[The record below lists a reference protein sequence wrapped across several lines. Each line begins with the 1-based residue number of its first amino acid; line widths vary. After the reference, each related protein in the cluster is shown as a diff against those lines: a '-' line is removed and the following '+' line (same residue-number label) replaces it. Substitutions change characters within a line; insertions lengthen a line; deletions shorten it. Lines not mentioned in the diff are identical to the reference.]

1 MDIKF
6 PTQEDPFGKTMAKA
20 VICCLVALAIGIFLG
35 NALGAFLGTDESVL
49 TTSAYTDNMSAV
61 RSMFTDPDQ
70 MNSYMDTA
78 QRVLEMD
85 GLKLYSSRDHQK
97 MLARY
102 QGEFYDAAELLGEDL
117 QPSLLE
123 LMNTGDALYG
133 QETAAG
139 APIEGVRLWNLSVQ
153 NGVVYFF
160 LYYDDAGYVGIAY
173 DHTEQVFADNM
184 DEALQLTAKM
194 QDVQGIWYIIYYMEG
209 AQ

>member
-20 VICCLVALAIGIFLG
+20 VVCCIVALCLGIFLG

-49 TTSAYTDNMSAV
+49 TTSAYTDNMAAV

-78 QRVLEMD
+78 QRVYEMD
-85 GLKLYSSRDHQK
+85 GLKLYSSRDHQR

-102 QGEFYDAAELLGEDL
+102 QGQFYDALELLGEDL

-123 LMNTGDALYG
+123 LMNTEDALYG
-133 QETAAG
+133 IETTAG
-139 APIEGVRLWNLSVQ
+139 TPIENVRLWNLSVQ
-153 NGVVYFF
+153 DGVVYFF

-173 DHTEQVFADNM
+173 DHTESVLAEDM
-184 DEALQLTAKM
+184 DHALPLTAKM
-194 QDVQGIWYIIYYMEG
+194 EDVQGIWYIIYCMEE
-209 AQ
+209 

>member
-209 AQ
+209 TQ

>member
-20 VICCLVALAIGIFLG
+20 VVCCIIALCIGIFLG
-35 NALGAFLGTDESVL
+35 NALGAFMGTDESVL
-49 TTSAYTDNMSAV
+49 TTSAYTDNMAAA

-85 GLKLYSSRDHQK
+85 GLKLYSSRDHQR

-102 QGEFYDAAELLGEDL
+102 QGEFFDAAELLGEDL
-117 QPSLLE
+117 QPSLIE
-123 LMNTGDALYG
+123 LMNTEDALYG

-139 APIEGVRLWNLSVQ
+139 TPIEDLRLLNLSVQ
-153 NGVVYFF
+153 DGVVYFF
-160 LYYDDAGYVGIAY
+160 LHYDKAGHVGIAY
-173 DHTEQVFADNM
+173 DHTETVLSQDM
-184 DEALQLTAKM
+184 DHALPLTAKLEG
-194 QDVQGIWYIIYYMEG
+194 VQGIWYITYRIEE
-209 AQ
+209 